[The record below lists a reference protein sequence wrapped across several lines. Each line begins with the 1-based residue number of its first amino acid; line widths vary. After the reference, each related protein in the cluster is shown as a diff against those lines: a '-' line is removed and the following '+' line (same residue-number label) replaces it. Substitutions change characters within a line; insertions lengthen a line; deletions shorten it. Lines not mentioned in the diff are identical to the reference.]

1 MSVDGG
7 APDPLLHRVGDG
19 EGDGQRETMAD
30 AETSLSE
37 AITTLQDEI
46 DTLKAEI
53 KEGDDEMKAKGRD
66 FEQRAAVLKPKE
78 DRLVKLE
85 DRLTE
90 LEKQKRI
97 AMEQQQLRTQAGA
110 PAPGMRL
117 VPLYSL
123 VQPSRTCSHSPLLH
137 PTPKTITLVVESR
150 QATSHSLTS
159 LRARLFTSRFD
170 EHMGIPCA

>member
-66 FEQRAAVLKPKE
+66 FEQRAAVLKPK
-78 DRLVKLE
+78 E

-159 LRARLFTSRFD
+159 LRARLFTSRRLR
-170 EHMGIPCA
+170 